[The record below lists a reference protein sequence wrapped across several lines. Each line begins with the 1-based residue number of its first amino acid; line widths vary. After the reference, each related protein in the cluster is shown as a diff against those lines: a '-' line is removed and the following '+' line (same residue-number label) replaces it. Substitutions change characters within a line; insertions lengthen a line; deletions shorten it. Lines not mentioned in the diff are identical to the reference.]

1 MIETRGDE
9 PLKELLRSLGGW
21 PVLDATWDVFSFD
34 WLQLVIKLRILNN
47 RVLINQWVSADDR
60 NSSAN
65 IIHVSQCFI
74 SCNSGYFGLF
84 RLVLDSINSCGNR
97 PHKTIAVE
105 RKNSHI

>member
-1 MIETRGDE
+1 MFMIAMIEQRGDE

-34 WLQLVIKLRILNN
+34 WVQLVIKLRILNN

-65 IIHVSQCFI
+65 IIHV
-74 SCNSGYFGLF
+74 
-84 RLVLDSINSCGNR
+84 RLHFYQSPTPSL
-97 PHKTIAVE
+97 
-105 RKNSHI
+105 